1 MDIVNFANGAV
12 TSEDEL
18 REIIGT
24 PHKLVANKSISL
36 LDNHCKNFISM
47 SSLLFLSTS
56 DADGNCD
63 VSPRGDI
70 PGSIKVLN
78 DYQLVI
84 PDRPGNRRVD
94 STLNILSNPHIGIIF
109 IIPGLEEVLRING
122 RASIIQNKDIL
133 STMSLKGKP
142 PLLGIGVDVE
152 ECFIHCP
159 RALKAS
165 SVWNPEMWSTKE
177 EVPSVM
183 EIFRDH
189 LQINGMKIEE

>member
-18 REIIGT
+18 REIIGA

>member
-94 STLNILSNPHIGIIF
+94 LTLNILSNPHIGIIF